1 MRVTRVGKMFNHKN
15 KEGVRQKGVFDV
27 SRSKGYR
34 DYILTDPADPNIPGT
49 DVLRLRPIHLG
60 GKSVGVSEDEIQRVV
75 LALQEIY
82 ASKAAQ
88 RASTGKKKSPPHR
101 ASAETAR

>member
-1 MRVTRVGKMFNHKN
+1 MRVTRIGKMFNHKD
-15 KEGVRQKGVFDV
+15 KEGILQKGVLPV
-27 SRSKGYR
+27 SRSKGYAH
-34 DYILTDPADPNIPGT
+34 YILTDPSDPLIPGT

-75 LALQEIY
+75 LALQEFY
-82 ASKAAQ
+82 ARRAAQ
-88 RASTGKKKSPPHR
+88 RASTGKKKPPHR